1 MMDVVVEL
9 SLEVFQEVCQRLVA
23 ADAFHLLLGLPLHLT
38 NA

>member
-1 MMDVVVEL
+1 MMDVVVEP

-23 ADAFHLLLGLPLHLT
+23 ANVFHLELGFPLHLT